1 MKSIQNALLLLIPI
15 IGLNACSSVKP
26 LQCETK
32 PIERAPLSIADPQ
45 PLDLNPVRWKII
57 TRENIDR
64 VWQEIENS
72 GNEVVLF
79 AITSDGYE
87 QLALDFA
94 AIRNHINQQRT
105 IILKYKEYYET
116 DTAKNSK
123 NNNSTN

>member
-45 PLDLNPVRWKII
+45 PLDLSPVRWKII